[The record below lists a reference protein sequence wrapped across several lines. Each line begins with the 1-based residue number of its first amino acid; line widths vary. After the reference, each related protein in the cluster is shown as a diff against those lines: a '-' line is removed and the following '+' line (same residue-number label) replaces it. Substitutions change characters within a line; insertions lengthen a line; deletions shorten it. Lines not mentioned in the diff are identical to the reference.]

1 MTDLEF
7 ILNFEENKTKGI
19 WLSGIEGE
27 GEYVRYYE
35 NGNLKEH
42 SHWKNN
48 KLYGE
53 YKFYHEIG
61 QLWEHSFWKNGKR
74 HGEYKDYHE
83 NGQLWEH
90 SLWKNGKKLEIY

>member
-1 MTDLEF
+1 MNDLEF

-19 WLSGIEGE
+19 WVSGIEGE
-27 GEYVRYYE
+27 GVFIRYWK

-61 QLWEHSFWKNGKR
+61 QLWEHSFWKNGNK
-74 HGEYKDYHE
+74 HGECKLYDY
-83 NGQLWEH
+83 NDRLWSH
-90 SLWKNGKKLEIY
+90 SFWKNGKKLEIY